1 MAAFKKTIA
10 QRLFSVSR
18 ITTNHPA
25 VTNCR
30 TSSPC
35 SAAKSAAMNSRATPP
50 DPGDNTV
57 FRRYLHRDS
66 AASPSGPRIFPAG
79 EKLLEKL
86 REMDFSRGRISLD
99 GLTPPPPPKEEE
111 EESPEANLTVAD
123 AKKILKLSQLEA
135 VKSNLRTVE
144 KDSVS
149 YSEFLQICAKE
160 CSSMDQALEFAK
172 ILDESGNVIVLGNVV
187 YLRPQQVG

>member
-1 MAAFKKTIA
+1 
-10 QRLFSVSR
+10 
-18 ITTNHPA
+18 
-25 VTNCR
+25 
-30 TSSPC
+30 
-35 SAAKSAAMNSRATPP
+35 
-50 DPGDNTV
+50 
-57 FRRYLHRDS
+57 
-66 AASPSGPRIFPAG
+66 
-79 EKLLEKL
+79 
-86 REMDFSRGRISLD
+86 MDFSRGRISLD

-123 AKKILKLSQLEA
+123 AKKILILSQLEA